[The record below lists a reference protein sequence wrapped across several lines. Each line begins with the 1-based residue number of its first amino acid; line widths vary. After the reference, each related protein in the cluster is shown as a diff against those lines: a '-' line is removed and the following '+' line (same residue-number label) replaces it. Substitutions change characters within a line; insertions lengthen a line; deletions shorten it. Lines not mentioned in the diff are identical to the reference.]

1 MDVRRELAKAAQRV
15 EKATEALRKEEQQRD
30 QLIRYAVASKEMSQA
45 EVGRV
50 IGRERS
56 RVNAIIKGT

>member
-1 MDVRRELAKAAQRV
+1 MDVRRELAKAARRV
-15 EKATEALRKEEQQRD
+15 DNARETLHKEEAQRD

-50 IGRERS
+50 IGLGRS
-56 RVNAIIKGT
+56 RVNAIVGT